1 MSRATLGG
9 AIGALFGAITGTCV
23 AVEKAVN
30 TASHVVDVVDNV
42 ALAGVKKS
50 DNFRK
55 ASALADDAQ
64 YMLDIVALIQ
74 SNPEVGKM
82 YMADP
87 SMLPEGISLE
97 VLEQMLAGSYKPMPV
112 EQVAHEVEK
121 IIEGTASQVNRRS
134 RRRGSDGHYDSDDEI

>member
-9 AIGALFGAITGTCV
+9 AIGALFGAITGTCI

-97 VLEQMLAGSYKPMPV
+97 VLEQMLAGSYKPV
-112 EQVAHEVEK
+112 KQVSHEPTRV
-121 IIEGTASQVNRRS
+121 IEGTASQVNRRS